1 MTAEKKN
8 WKIILKIVSELI
20 HIYFISD
27 YFQDYFELYF
37 SFINEE
43 WKQNHLK
50 GGK

>member
-1 MTAEKKN
+1 MTAEKKD

-27 YFQDYFELYF
+27 YFQDYF

-43 WKQNHLK
+43 WKQINLN